1 MAIISYDGII
11 RSRAGGKAED
21 LLLGKTTSITPAAA
35 AYWFSLLKCAGV
47 PPAMAPAGV
56 PGGAIMNRASVGAFP
71 ISNPTGSDKKYLLT
85 FGASVPSV
93 TGFSAL
99 MLVDILW
106 MAGAVTV
113 AASPITVNSPALT
126 RYTNGLGNRITIA
139 IDGALGAVAINPTV
153 TYKNEASVQHAGT
166 QIAIPASAAIRRLF
180 PADVAMMTLASGD
193 LGVTTVDSIALAG
206 TTTGTIDI
214 IIYHPIMIIPLV
226 AVNTFI
232 ERDSTIQIDGLTE
245 LIYGSD
251 SQCPCLGVFALSGG
265 SSACATETMFIRTV
279 AG

>member
-21 LLLGKTTSITPAAA
+21 LLLCKTTSITPVTTSW
-35 AYWFSLLKCAGV
+35 YSLLKCAGV

-56 PGGAIMNRASVGAFP
+56 PGGAVMNRASTGAFP
-71 ISNPTGSDKKYLLT
+71 ISNPTGSDKKHLLT

-93 TGFSAL
+93 SGFSAL
-99 MLVDILW
+99 MLVDVLW
-106 MAGAVTV
+106 MAGAVAVNAT
-113 AASPITVNSPALT
+113 PITVNSSALT
-126 RYTNGLGNRITIA
+126 RYTNGLGNRIAIA
-139 IDGALGAVAINPTV
+139 IDSALGAVAINPTV
-153 TYKNEASVQHAGT
+153 TYKNESGVQHVGE
-166 QIAIPASAAIRRLF
+166 QIAIPASAVIRRLF
-180 PADVAMMTLASGD
+180 PNTVAMMNLASGD

-214 IIYHPIMIIPLV
+214 IIYHPLLIIPLV
-226 AVNTFI
+226 VANTFI

-251 SQCPCLGVFALSGG
+251 SQCPCLGVFALSAGTT
-265 SSACATETMFIRTV
+265 ACATETFFVRTV